1 MNEVV
6 VGVERELTLKEREG
20 LLSAFTRL
28 PGMRDQARRTLY
40 IEELAKRFPTVLTTP
55 RYDDSQHDVWSLLEV
70 CSQLPGAISQLL
82 EIVTVFHRDNQWL
95 SPLRVMVH
103 SLFPAALLLDSE
115 RDRLIRLLDEV
126 DVPVLAASYRYAA
139 RATFDEPPPDLTD
152 VAAVVRRMEAHL
164 GRPRQLPAVF
174 DFADHTAH
182 QTRGWVDGDIHRW
195 LDEVAARLGFAD
207 RADIDAM
214 CAATRRRL
222 NQLRRY
228 YFAVQLVPDN
238 VLADRYLLSAWLQ
251 HDRSP
256 EEPIHRDDEA
266 VPLSDVGERLFDL
279 LRQVP
284 EHVDDDIEELVVELI
299 LPRALITWPV
309 DQWQVDRE
317 FPHALGTAYPVVV
330 RSLDRL
336 RRPDLHAPWERK
348 WRWLTRNDR
357 RADHSYF
364 RDVEVHDQPAVSA
377 LRAML
382 LRNESPVALVMRTPP
397 LKSDGLSA
405 DAFSAGLQGGIPI
418 MVWCRDTT
426 MSKDFQEQIRISLAN
441 GDLLRLPQRVFELR
455 LLAAENAGQ
464 GDDHVGCHVT
474 LLWDDFDRIPE
485 PFRHR
490 ARARAP
496 RPRTAGTS

>member
-1 MNEVV
+1 MNEVA
-6 VGVERELTLKEREG
+6 VGVERELTLKERES
-20 LLSAFTRL
+20 LLTAFMRL

-40 IEELAKRFPTVLTTP
+40 VDQLARQFPTVLTIS

-70 CSQLPGAISQLL
+70 CCQLPGAISQLL
-82 EIVTVFHRDNQWL
+82 EIVTVFHRESPWL
-95 SPLRVMVH
+95 SPLRVIVH
-103 SLFPAALLLDSE
+103 SFFPAALLLESE
-115 RDRLIRLLDEV
+115 RERLIRLLEEV
-126 DVPVLAASYRYAA
+126 DVPALAASYRYAA
-139 RATFDEPPPDLTD
+139 RAAFHEPPPDLTD
-152 VAAVVRRMEAHL
+152 VAAVVRRMEAHV
-164 GRPRQLPAVF
+164 GMPRRLPAVF
-174 DFADHTAH
+174 DFADHAAH
-182 QTRGWVDGDIHRW
+182 QTRRGVEGDIHRW

-214 CAATRRRL
+214 CTATRRRL
-222 NQLRRY
+222 TQLRRY
-228 YFAVQLVPDN
+228 YFAVQLVPDS
-238 VLADRYLLSAWLQ
+238 VLADRYVLSAWLQ

-266 VPLSDVGERLFDL
+266 IILSDAVERLFDL

-299 LPRALITWPV
+299 LPRTLITWPV

-317 FPHALGTAYPVVV
+317 LPHALGTAYPVVI

-336 RRPDLHAPWERK
+336 RRADLHAPWGRK
-348 WRWLTRNDR
+348 WRWLTNNGQ

-364 RDVEVHDQPAVSA
+364 RDVDVHDQPAVSA

-382 LRNESPVALVMRTPP
+382 LRSEPPVALVMRTPP
-397 LKSDGLSA
+397 LESDVLGA
-405 DAFSAGLQGGIPI
+405 DAFSAGLHGGVPV
-418 MVWCRDTT
+418 MVWCRDPT
-426 MSKDFQEQIRISLAN
+426 MSEEFQEQIRVRLVK
-441 GDLLRLPQRVFELR
+441 GDLLKLPQRVFELR

-464 GDDHVGCHVT
+464 EGNHVGCHVT